1 MMISGAIK
9 LAERERIKSLYK
21 EDLLGRLMSNYYSG
35 LKLIII
41 IMSVHFTAVSS
52 QVSQD
57 CQCWDKIT
65 IDGTAVLGLQLHT

>member
-1 MMISGAIK
+1 MISGAIK

-21 EDLLGRLMSNYYSG
+21 EDLLGRLMSNYYSR

-41 IMSVHFTAVSS
+41 MLVQFTAVSS

>member
-21 EDLLGRLMSNYYSG
+21 EDLLGRLMSNYYSR

-41 IMSVHFTAVSS
+41 MLVQFTAVSS

>member
-41 IMSVHFTAVSS
+41 ISMLVQFTAVSS

-57 CQCWDKIT
+57 
-65 IDGTAVLGLQLHT
+65 